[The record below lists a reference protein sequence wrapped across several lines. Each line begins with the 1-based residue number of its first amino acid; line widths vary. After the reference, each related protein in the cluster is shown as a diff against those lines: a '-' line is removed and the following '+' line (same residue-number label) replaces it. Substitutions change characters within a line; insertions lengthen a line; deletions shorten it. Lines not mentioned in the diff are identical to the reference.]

1 MKQTIEIDVP
11 DGMEIFNVHES
22 DVNVTEKIP
31 QYHSKII
38 NITFKKKEPEFI
50 EVLEYLAMCGKD
62 LTVGVTII
70 GCPKHSQPE
79 EIEKYGNF
87 VRWIDKE
94 PRKVEI

>member
-1 MKQTIEIDVP
+1 MPKQTIEIDVP
-11 DGMEIFNVHES
+11 EGYEQIPVYCPPATAISEDEIA
-22 DVNVTEKIP
+22 VTV
-31 QYHSKII
+31 Y
-38 NITFKKKEPEFI
+38 FKKKEPEFI
-50 EVLEYLAMCGKD
+50 EVREYFAMCGKA